1 MTAITS
7 GTYQN
12 WIATLTGLDLETA
25 LAAGVD
31 KAPEDT
37 GGVYNS
43 AGVEIREM
51 DGLALFLKNGSPHP
65 LQHESVKDHTL
76 EEVEDYDEAT
86 PDDFMPELAAALR
99 RIISFLSSDAGPEE
113 IFSRSRTIA
122 QRVFVLCRALQIGDC
137 EKASLADVAKMSGLS
152 RASLSKTSI
161 LLRDAM
167 GNQHL
172 HFGGREDARETMREA
187 TTRAWRRRKVTN
199 PE

>member
-65 LQHESVKDHTL
+65 LQHESVRDFSL
-76 EEVEDYDEAT
+76 ESVEDYEETT
-86 PDDFMPELAAALR
+86 PDEFGDLAAALR
-99 RIISFLSSDAGPEE
+99 RIVEFLVGGMAPEE
-113 IFSRSRTIA
+113 IFTRSRTVA
-122 QRVFVLCRALQIGDC
+122 QRVFVLCRALQLGDC
-137 EKASLADVAKMSGLS
+137 EKPSLADIARATDLS
-152 RASLSKTSI
+152 RASLSKTSVQ
-161 LLRDAM
+161 LRDAM
-167 GNQHL
+167 GNSHI
-172 HFGGREDARETMREA
+172 HFGGREQARETMREA
-187 TTRAWRRRKVTN
+187 TTRAWRRRKG
-199 PE
+199 